1 MSIAAVLCLNPDF
14 CLSRGARL
22 HLREALQQEALLWPT
37 QVWGALL
44 CGECSLN
51 LGQCFRLYAL
61 CSHTHIYIYFSLSLT
76 GSDPNIFVSPEPT
89 NHCYCP
95 EESVC

>member
-1 MSIAAVLCLNPDF
+1 M
-14 CLSRGARL
+14 
-22 HLREALQQEALLWPT
+22 REALQQEALLWPT

-76 GSDPNIFVSPEPT
+76 GSDPNILGNQLTIVIVQKKVCVKHNS
-89 NHCYCP
+89 CYLNEMQPCDTHGWFK
-95 EESVC
+95 